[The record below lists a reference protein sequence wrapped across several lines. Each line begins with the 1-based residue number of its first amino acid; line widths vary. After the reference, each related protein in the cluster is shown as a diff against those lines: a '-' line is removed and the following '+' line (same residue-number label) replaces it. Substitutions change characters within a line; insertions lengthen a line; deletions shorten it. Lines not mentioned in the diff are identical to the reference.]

1 MSDLVKNRAY
11 NGGNGKGNGSNGTG
25 HKNGST
31 GTNGHVGEEVR
42 PAPRSRL
49 LIVSNRLP
57 FTAQEEN
64 GELTLKASS
73 GGLVSGLT
81 DYLESLHDPNI
92 AEVTPESAPYVWVGW
107 PGATVARQ
115 SEEKLKAIALN
126 QFSAYP
132 VFVDEEAMEKFY
144 HGFCNKTIWPL
155 FHYLP
160 SYAEFREEYWE
171 QYKAVNEVF
180 ADAVLEI
187 AEPGDT
193 IWVHDYQLMLLPGLL
208 RDRMPGVTVGFFLHI
223 PFPGYE
229 LFRTL
234 PRKWATEILEGML
247 GADLVGFHTHEYTQY
262 FSRTVLR
269 ELGYEQNL
277 GEILVSDRLVKVE
290 TFPMGIDFNRYH
302 EAVSTPEVE
311 RERLIL
317 RRSVRD
323 TKLVLSIDRLDYTK
337 GIINR
342 LEGFAR
348 FLEEYP
354 EWHGRVMMALVIV
367 PSRIGVER
375 YQETKERIEEIV
387 GRTNGRF
394 GSITWTPITY
404 QFKSI
409 PFPLLVAMYN
419 VSDVALITP
428 LRDGMNLIAKEYVAA
443 HNGNGGVLILS
454 EFAGAAK
461 ELGDAI
467 IINPNSREEIAQA
480 IREALEMP
488 QEEQDRRMERMQD
501 LLRRYDIT
509 YWAEDFMGQLQAT
522 RESQEKLKARLM
534 SDTVRERMLDDY
546 RCASKRLLLIDY
558 DGTLVPFNKDPQ
570 QARPGDDVVHLLTRL
585 CETPRSQVVLISGRD
600 KETLEKWFGHLPV
613 SLVAEHGVWIRQPN
627 DGEWEMS
634 QPLSSE
640 WKSRIRPVLEMYA
653 NRLPGSFLEE
663 KDFSIAWHYRGADPD
678 LGPSRAKEL
687 LDHLVNFTANIN
699 VQVLQGNKVIEV
711 KTSGVSKGTAG
722 RTWLDGGDF
731 DFVLAIGDDWT
742 DEHLFM
748 ALPDDAY
755 SLRVGMVQSYARFN
769 LRSYTDVT
777 RLLHELSLAAQP
789 AHAR

>member
-1 MSDLVKNRAY
+1 FN
-11 NGGNGKGNGSNGTG
+11 
-25 HKNGST
+25 
-31 GTNGHVGEEVR
+31 
-42 PAPRSRL
+42 
-49 LIVSNRLP
+49 
-57 FTAQEEN
+57 
-64 GELTLKASS
+64 
-73 GGLVSGLT
+73 
-81 DYLESLHDPNI
+81 
-92 AEVTPESAPYVWVGW
+92 
-107 PGATVARQ
+107 
-115 SEEKLKAIALN
+115 
-126 QFSAYP
+126 AYP

-144 HGFCNKTIWPL
+144 HGFCNKTVWPL

-171 QYKAVNEVF
+171 EYKAVNQTF

-187 AEPGDT
+187 ARPGDT
-193 IWVHDYQLMLLPGLL
+193 IWVHDYQLMLLPGLI
-208 RDRMPGVTVGFFLHI
+208 RDRIPDVTVGFFLHI

-229 LFRTL
+229 IFRVL
-234 PRKWATEILEGML
+234 PRKWATEILHGML

-262 FSRTVLR
+262 FTRTVLR

-277 GEILVSDRLVKVE
+277 GEVLVNDRLVKVE

-302 EAVSTPEVE
+302 EAVTTPEVE
-311 RERLIL
+311 RERRLL
-317 RRSVRD
+317 YRSIVD

-342 LEGFAR
+342 LQGFAR
-348 FLEEYP
+348 FLEENP
-354 EWHGRVMMALVIV
+354 DWHGRVMLALVIV

-404 QFKSI
+404 QFKAI

-443 HNGNGGVLILS
+443 RNHNGGVLILS

-467 IINPNSREEIAQA
+467 IINPHSREEIAEA
-480 IREALEMP
+480 IKEALEMP
-488 QEEQDRRMERMQD
+488 LEEQDRRMQRMQD
-501 LLRRYDIT
+501 LLRRYDIM
-509 YWAEDFMGQLQAT
+509 YWAEDFMGQLSAT
-522 RESQEKLKARLM
+522 RESQEKFRARLM
-534 SDTVRERMLDDY
+534 SDTVRDRLLDDY
-546 RCASKRLLLIDY
+546 RHASKRLLLLDY

-570 QARPGDDVVHLLTRL
+570 QARPGDDVMQLLAGL
-585 CETPRSQVVLISGRD
+585 CETPGNRVVLISGRD
-600 KETLEKWFGHLPV
+600 KETLDRWFGHLPMG
-613 SLVAEHGVWIRQPN
+613 LVAEHGVWARQPHA
-627 DGEWEMS
+627 GTWTIS
-634 QPLSSE
+634 QPLTSE

-711 KTSGVSKGTAG
+711 KTAGVSKGTAG
-722 RTWLDGGDF
+722 RAWLDSDDF

-748 ALPDDAY
+748 VLPESAY
-755 SLRVGMVQSYARFN
+755 SVRVGMVQSYARYN
-769 LRSYTDVT
+769 LRAYTEVT
-777 RLLHELSLAAQP
+777 RLLEELSRTTPSSMHGQEAAQS
-789 AHAR
+789 AHA